1 MHDCQSYR
9 ERWTDESLLGGGD
22 LELSSCDACRI
33 FTEETRSSLHSMT
46 VLDDLPNDYW
56 KGYQK
61 RLREKILAQR
71 GSARAATG
79 SYRQW
84 RRVAAAAAVI
94 AAVLFLTHSVEPLAA
109 LVRAMIVGKQPV
121 LPPPSSAAPPVVIP
135 PSTTATVEGLV
146 TGHGAPSPYVN
157 ITFTPEYG
165 EPLKFGTDENGLF
178 RADRLPPGR
187 YTVSLFAFGLS
198 TSRNNA
204 GPLHLNLVAGQHVA
218 NVHYRLD
225 LPGVI
230 SGVVQDD
237 NGLVE
242 NADVA
247 AFKIAYTEDGRRVL
261 ARVASLENGAFRKIG
276 GRGNSN
282 GSSGVARSNSDGTY
296 RLIVEPG
303 EYYVGAAYLGT
314 VSNGPTTFFPS
325 ARNAL
330 DGVPILVPEGTEV
343 PNMDIRMSQPEKE
356 NLYTLRVRVQDAN
369 SSMKLGGGI
378 TAYPVDPTLLTETIA
393 GSTGNRNPENPNDN
407 TYEVSGLPTGLYN
420 FWFLGMSN
428 LTSAFFTANITN
440 RDIDF
445 GTLNVHPIGVR
456 GRIQNLS
463 VLPATLDQ
471 TRLRVQLRTM
481 APANYQALPKTARI
495 GADGG
500 FLFPDNLDPVVS
512 GKYELSII
520 NLPTANYVASAR
532 DAYGTE
538 YRNNIIELVEQ
549 PISVALT
556 LGSSVSVVEGSVRGR
571 KDEFAADST
580 VVLIPAPD
588 RRSSIQFYRVQVT
601 DQNGTF
607 SIRGIPAGSYSLLA
621 WEDVRPN
628 AWYNAEFLKAY
639 ESRAIKISVQNGS
652 KSTVSLRVI
661 PAVRP

>member
-1 MHDCQSYR
+1 
-9 ERWTDESLLGGGD
+9 
-22 LELSSCDACRI
+22 
-33 FTEETRSSLHSMT
+33 
-46 VLDDLPNDYW
+46 
-56 KGYQK
+56 
-61 RLREKILAQR
+61 
-71 GSARAATG
+71 
-79 SYRQW
+79 
-84 RRVAAAAAVI
+84 
-94 AAVLFLTHSVEPLAA
+94 
-109 LVRAMIVGKQPV
+109 MIVRKQPL
-121 LPPPSSAAPPVVIP
+121 LPPPSSAAQPIVTP

-165 EPLKFGTDENGLF
+165 EPLKYSSDEHGLF
-178 RADRLPPGR
+178 LADRLPPGR
-187 YTVSLFAFGLS
+187 YAVSLFAFGLS
-198 TSRNNA
+198 TSRSNG
-204 GPLHLNLVAGQHVA
+204 GPLHLNLAAGQHLA

-261 ARVASLENGAFRKIG
+261 ARVASLESGAFRKIG
-276 GRGNSN
+276 ERGNSN
-282 GSSGVARSNSDGTY
+282 GSSGVDRSNSDGTY
-296 RLIVEPG
+296 RLIAEPG
-303 EYYVGAAYLGT
+303 EYYLGAAYVGT
-314 VSNGPTTFFPS
+314 VSNGPTTFFPT

-330 DGVPILVPEGTEV
+330 DGVPIMVPEGTEV
-343 PNMDIRMSQPEKE
+343 PNMNIRMSQPKQED
-356 NLYTLRVRVQDAN
+356 LHILRVRVQDAN

-428 LTSAFFTANITN
+428 LTSMFFTANITN

-456 GRIQNLS
+456 GRIQNLR

-471 TRLRVQLRTM
+471 TKLRVQLRTI
-481 APANYQALPKTARI
+481 APANYQARPKTARI

-500 FLFPDNLDPVVS
+500 FFFPDNLDPVVP
-512 GKYELSII
+512 GKYELSIS
-520 NLPTANYVASAR
+520 NLPTANYVASVR

-538 YRNNIIELVEQ
+538 YRNNIVELVDQ
-549 PISVALT
+549 PISLALT
-556 LGSSVSVVEGSVRGR
+556 LGSSLSVVEGSVRGR

-607 SIRGIPAGSYSLLA
+607 SIRGIPAGSYSILA

-639 ESRAIKISVQNGS
+639 ESQAVKISVQNGS
-652 KSTVSLRVI
+652 QNTVSIRVI